1 MKFKAVPGVVLTSVC
16 DSYFL
21 ITPQRAVQ
29 INDTSAFYWEK
40 LTKGASVEELEELT
54 SESFEIDDPD
64 TVNAGI
70 RSLVAEL
77 MEKRL
82 LVRCGS

>member
-1 MKFKAVPGVVLTSVC
+1 MRFKTAPGVVLTSVC

-21 ITPQRAVQ
+21 IAPQRTVQ
-29 INDTSAFYWEK
+29 INDTAAFYWEK
-40 LTKGASVEELEELT
+40 LTQGASVEELEELT
-54 SESFEIDDPD
+54 SERFEIEDLN

-70 RSLVAEL
+70 RSLIAEL